1 MRGSNKME
9 NYKKVVKSRIW
20 MLSLIVILAVGL
32 AIFDVFWASDEMKES
47 TIYGFQSGVIDA
59 LGILAA
65 IFLIRYK
72 KLLHNEKELKIQY
85 NKENDERM
93 KAIKAKAGMPILLI
107 TSLAMMIAG
116 VIAGYFN
123 FTIFTVLIIT
133 SVCQLLVSLVVKLI
147 YTKIM

>member
-1 MRGSNKME
+1 ME

-20 MLSLIVILAVGL
+20 MLSFIVILAVGL

-93 KAIKAKAGMPILLI
+93 
-107 TSLAMMIAG
+107 
-116 VIAGYFN
+116 
-123 FTIFTVLIIT
+123 
-133 SVCQLLVSLVVKLI
+133 
-147 YTKIM
+147 